1 VRINI
6 ANWYNN
12 FQSPSVLMID
22 DLSDAYINV
31 YDKSY
36 KNDWG
41 HLCDKDDSVFK
52 FLSEKLLSTFPQIKI
67 TFFVP
72 YLKHNVINNNTP
84 QEFKKY
90 DIGEREEFIT
100 FLLSLQNQGH
110 EVSHHGSNHGKYIDE
125 LNLSTYNNFLHE
137 WELFS
142 NIEEGVTI
150 TKNGQKI
157 FQKYLKKS
165 ISGGK
170 FCGYKQIENSLEII
184 DKCNFHYWCDSV
196 NYISKDYNFSFFGTN
211 KVISFPT
218 NFAGNAFV
226 RLSYK
231 TGDKK
236 KDKKKGILKF
246 LQPLYN
252 ILQYK
257 NLNQLYLNGHII
269 SIQEHISPATSSGLT
284 QSANIVSDIESLQKI
299 YKFLAKKSIWYA
311 TCDEIAKYIYTKE
324 NSMLSFTKEHIII
337 EFNNYK
343 ELEET
348 MITVVSGSFFELEDE
363 NNNKIS
369 STLNNKQFIVNLFII
384 NGINKF
390 KVVNQNA

>member
-1 VRINI
+1 MYKISK
-6 ANWYNN
+6 WYNN

-22 DLSDAYINV
+22 DLSDAYINI

-41 HLCDKDDSVFK
+41 YLCNQEDSAYN
-52 FLSEKLLSTFPQIKI
+52 FLKKHVLSTFPNIKI

-90 DIGEREEFIT
+90 DVGEREEFTT
-100 FLLSLQNQGH
+100 FLLLLQNQGH
-110 EVSHHGSNHGKYIDE
+110 EISHHGSNHGKYIDE
-125 LNLSTYNNFLHE
+125 SNLSTYNNFLHE

-142 NIEEGVTI
+142 NTEDGITI
-150 TKNGQKI
+150 TKNGQNI
-157 FQKYLKKS
+157 FQKYLKKP

-170 FCGYKQIENSLEII
+170 FCGYKQIKNSLEII
-184 DKCNFHYWCDSV
+184 DKCDFHYWCDSV
-196 NYISKDYNFSFFGTN
+196 NYISKNYNFSFFGKN

-236 KDKKKGILKF
+236 KDKKKEILKF
-246 LQPLYN
+246 LQPFYN

-257 NLNQLYLNGHII
+257 NLNQLYLNGNII

-324 NSMLSFTKEHIII
+324 NSVLSFTQEHIII

-348 MITVVSGSFFELEDE
+348 IITVVSESFFELEDK

-369 STLNNKQFIVNLFII
+369 STWNNKQFTINLSIT

-390 KVVNQNA
+390 KVVDKNV

>member
-1 VRINI
+1 
-6 ANWYNN
+6 
-12 FQSPSVLMID
+12 MID
-22 DLSDAYINV
+22 DLSDAYINI

-41 HLCDKDDSVFK
+41 YLCNQEDSAYN
-52 FLSEKLLSTFPQIKI
+52 FLKKHVLSTFPNIKI

-90 DIGEREEFIT
+90 DVGEREEFTT
-100 FLLSLQNQGH
+100 FLLLLQNQGH
-110 EVSHHGSNHGKYIDE
+110 EISHHGSNHGKYIDE
-125 LNLSTYNNFLHE
+125 SNLSTYNNFLHE

-142 NIEEGVTI
+142 NTEDGITI
-150 TKNGQKI
+150 TKNGQNI
-157 FQKYLKKS
+157 FQKYLKKP

-184 DKCNFHYWCDSV
+184 DKCDFHYWCDSV
-196 NYISKDYNFSFFGTN
+196 NYISKNYNFSFFGKN

-236 KDKKKGILKF
+236 KDKKKEILKF
-246 LQPLYN
+246 LQPFYN

-257 NLNQLYLNGHII
+257 NLNQLYLNGNII

-324 NSMLSFTKEHIII
+324 NSILSFTQEHIII

-348 MITVVSGSFFELEDE
+348 IITVVSESFFELEDE

-369 STLNNKQFIVNLFII
+369 SSLNNKQFTINLFIT

-390 KVVNQNA
+390 KVVNQNV